1 MSEPLTPIERKIYQF
16 LVDHLKAET
25 YQPSVREIGR
35 KFGIRSTKTVAEH
48 LESLE
53 RKGCIARMPSRSRGV
68 RILGVNLSP
77 QTYTVRV
84 YGGMSAANP
93 GFTEGDLEGAFE
105 LDRALC
111 GSPDSFLVRAD
122 SAGSE
127 CPGLLDGDY
136 VLVEPAESVDE
147 DEWVATRAGGRV
159 CVTRWHGSAGAG
171 PNGEGAA
178 DAEAHLLGRVRA
190 VVRRFAEH
198 ASPVAPA

>member
-1 MSEPLTPIERKIYQF
+1 MSEPLTPIERKIFQF
-16 LVDHLKAET
+16 LVDHLKEQT
-25 YQPSVREIGR
+25 FQPSVREIGR

-53 RKGCIARMPSRSRGV
+53 QKGCIARMPSRSRGV

-93 GFTEGDLEGAFE
+93 GFTEPDLEGAFE
-105 LDRALC
+105 LDKALC

-122 SAGSE
+122 GSTSD

-136 VLVEPAESVDE
+136 VLVEPAEAADE

-159 CVTRWHGSAGAG
+159 CVKRWRGNSDA
-171 PNGEGAA
+171 PNGEG
-178 DAEAHLLGRVRA
+178 DAGSEAHLLGRVRA
-190 VVRRFAEH
+190 VVRRFAAH
-198 ASPVAPA
+198 GSPGASA